1 MTVRVTAI
9 GKGEFVI
16 LKVDG
21 RLVGDELTEVLGTYE
36 GEMARLILDL
46 ADLQFADRRGVS
58 ALRDLRARGVTFTGV
73 SQYLRLLL
81 DEPPGRPEP

>member
-1 MTVRVTAI
+1 MIMTLRVTPI

-21 RLVGDELTEVLGTYE
+21 RLVGDELTELLGTHD
-36 GEMARLILDL
+36 GMIARLVLDL

-73 SQYLRLLL
+73 SPYLRLLL
-81 DEPPGRPEP
+81 DEP